1 MTRGQEHALAA
12 TNRVREPFAD
22 GRAGVQ
28 DELRIHR
35 HRSGRRRA
43 FGLEARCPP
52 DEIEDLV
59 GVEALEAGHPELL
72 VRVALVEEPDVAQD
86 VVEGMADLETGD
98 GPRQQAL
105 DQLLARVRPRRPAI
119 VERREAG
126 GVRSDNV
133 HRHHR
138 TRGRADARRR
148 GLSGTPRFGRGRH
161 RGVVGVRRA
170 RGPAFRAGRS
180 SGGDRGT
187 PARPARGA
195 RRADRLG
202 RRLGPAGPLRRHGAR
217 GSHRAPRSRIRGVRT
232 MRRPGQQRRHPRRRS
247 VRDRRHRLPG
257 PRDRREPA
265 GRRAR
270 DEAVPPDDAGAST
283 RAHRE
288 HRLARGPVRDAGRG
302 RLRCDQAR
310 RGRVQRG
317 PVPRARARRAS
328 W

>member
-86 VVEGMADLETGD
+86 VVEGWLTSRPATA
-98 GPRQQAL
+98 PASRPSTSS
-105 DQLLARVRPRRPAI
+105 LARVRPRRPAI

-138 TRGRADARRR
+138 TRGARMLEART
-148 GLSGTPRFGRGRH
+148 GGTPRFGRGRH
-161 RGVVGVRRA
+161 RGVVGSASSRPCVS
-170 RGPAFRAGRS
+170 RGPE
-180 SGGDRGT
+180 
-187 PARPARGA
+187 
-195 RRADRLG
+195 LG
-202 RRLGPAGPLRRHGAR
+202 
-217 GSHRAPRSRIRGVRT
+217 
-232 MRRPGQQRRHPRRRS
+232 
-247 VRDRRHRLPG
+247 
-257 PRDRREPA
+257 
-265 GRRAR
+265 
-270 DEAVPPDDAGAST
+270 
-283 RAHRE
+283 
-288 HRLARGPVRDAGRG
+288 
-302 RLRCDQAR
+302 
-310 RGRVQRG
+310 
-317 PVPRARARRAS
+317 